1 MKLTAGQMHTES
13 FLFGTIS
20 LVVIPLAKPFPVH
33 PAADMSLFLVSLSQP
48 GSLLSNQ
55 DAHFTKQKMT

>member
-13 FLFGTIS
+13 FLSGTIS

-55 DAHFTKQKMT
+55 DAHLQSRK

>member
-33 PAADMSLFLVSLSQP
+33 PAADMSLFLVSL
-48 GSLLSNQ
+48 
-55 DAHFTKQKMT
+55 